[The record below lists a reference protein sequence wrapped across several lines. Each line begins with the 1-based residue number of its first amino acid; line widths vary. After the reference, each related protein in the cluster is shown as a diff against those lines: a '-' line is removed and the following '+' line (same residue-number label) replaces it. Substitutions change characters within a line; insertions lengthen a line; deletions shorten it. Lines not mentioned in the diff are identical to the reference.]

1 MLSAPL
7 ALYTHL
13 AYGCIALGADNA
25 DRSAGDGE
33 IAMTELPP
41 DSGPTQGMARQ
52 AVPSDQQRQLQ
63 ALLRAPV
70 PKIHANGFGFAAN
83 ATDVTVLL
91 FDAEQIVGSVTFA
104 YPTAKT
110 LVGELDEAIKNY
122 ETKTGE
128 KVRDLKYLMGK
139 MSAPEK

>member
-1 MLSAPL
+1 M
-7 ALYTHL
+7 
-13 AYGCIALGADNA
+13 GKIV
-25 DRSAGDGE
+25 
-33 IAMTELPP
+33 MTDLPP
-41 DSGPTQGMARQ
+41 SSVPTQGIAKQ
-52 AVPSDQQRQLQ
+52 AAPSDQQRQLQ

-70 PKIHANGFGFAAN
+70 PKLHANGFGFAAN

-104 YPTAKT
+104 YPTAKS
-110 LVGELDEAIKNY
+110 LVAELDEAVKNF

-128 KVRDLKYLMGK
+128 KVRDLKYLMEK